1 MSLYEKKWFHGTNE
15 KFEAWSFPHPR
26 KKGNE
31 ILQVPHTA
39 VFLTSEKDFAQGAGK
54 HLCSVKFIKPPKMI
68 DTVNNYESSER
79 LRLQV
84 MKTQRL
90 PVRLISTKLS
100 GMKDGRPERL

>member
-15 KFEAWSFPHPR
+15 NLKRGLFHLPE
-26 KKGNE
+26 KGNE

-39 VFLTSEKDFAQGAGK
+39 VFLTSEKDYAQGAGK
-54 HLCSVKFIKPPKMI
+54 HLCAVKFIKLPKMI

-84 MKTQRL
+84 MKTRGW
-90 PVRLISTKLS
+90 PVR
-100 GMKDGRPERL
+100 